1 MKKVIIII
9 TIFVA
14 LLAMSSAYAAWSDSV
29 SVRVNAENAIILLEY
44 TGRTTND
51 PITYDQT
58 NGTISLSNPYRTVE
72 EISTH
77 SSGGTSNTVT
87 YTITNNGT
95 VPIVF
100 EGVSLKNGSV
110 APNLTSFI
118 NSMDVTYSYSNGIN
132 SGSVTVTD
140 VESTNVHT
148 FSNYQ
153 NNVLAANGGQCTMT
167 VTYTRNSINWFFDLF
182 FSATIVREDNLV
194 YSAQ

>member
-1 MKKVIIII
+1 MKKKVIVIA
-9 TIFVA
+9 IFAA

-29 SVRVNAENAIILLEY
+29 SVGVSADSAIMLLQY
-44 TGRTTND
+44 TSRSASGSVS
-51 PITYDQT
+51 YDMS
-58 NGTISLSNPYRTVE
+58 NGAIGSSNPYSTVE
-72 EISTH
+72 ETSTH
-77 SSGGTSNTVT
+77 TYGNTSNTVT

-100 EGVSLKNGSV
+100 EGVSLSSGIVS
-110 APNLTSFI
+110 PNWTSMI

-140 VESTNVHT
+140 VESTSIHR

-167 VTYTRNSINWFFDLF
+167 VTYTRNSINWIIDLF
-182 FSATIVREDNLV
+182 ISASITREDNLIYSV
-194 YSAQ
+194 Y